1 MPGVPPSTGRS
12 GWQLWDSSPAMP
24 AILWESAI
32 AREFLRSSWPAVYQN
47 KSSVARQL
55 AVLEEAG
62 FVRRVCCDSDRRVTE
77 LTPYRAGEA
86 ALPEIRQVLGQW
98 ESWVTQ
104 DLTQAERRSL
114 ELLLGKLKAQA
125 AARIGQD

>member
-24 AILWESAI
+24 AILWE
-32 AREFLRSSWPAVYQN
+32 
-47 KSSVARQL
+47 L

-77 LTPYRAGEA
+77 LYPTEQAEA

-114 ELLLGKLKAQA
+114 ELLLGKLKARA

>member
-1 MPGVPPSTGRS
+1 M
-12 GWQLWDSSPAMP
+12 
-24 AILWESAI
+24 
-32 AREFLRSSWPAVYQN
+32 
-47 KSSVARQL
+47 ARQL

-77 LTPYRAGEA
+77 LYPTEQAEA

-104 DLTQAERRSL
+104 DLTEAERGSL
-114 ELLLGKLKAQA
+114 ELLLGKLKARA

>member
-1 MPGVPPSTGRS
+1 MDYLPKGCLVCVSESGRTAEALKGWLGQLKADVTAAMDS
-12 GWQLWDSSPAMP
+12 G
-24 AILWESAI
+24 ILCGPMA
-32 AREFLRSSWPAVYQN
+32 
-47 KSSVARQL
+47 
-55 AVLEEAG
+55 
-62 FVRRVCCDSDRRVTE
+62 
-77 LTPYRAGEA
+77 EA

-114 ELLLGKLKAQA
+114 ELLLGKLKARA